1 MSEVNTAPA
10 PIAPAPDAPISAPPS
25 NPQTSGISEPWA
37 KDWIKPDFTFD
48 HKALERLPDHLK
60 GLKPSLERT
69 RNLEEFLTVHQNQ
82 QVLVGKK
89 ALAPLPADAPDPVKA
104 ERKALLD
111 TIQGVPPT
119 PKDYGIARPQD
130 IPEGQWDGKLADSF
144 SAWAHKNSVSPAAAK
159 ELIGIQ
165 VAAMKEN
172 MGAQQAYETQFY
184 AKQDQAFA
192 ATIQRENIPL
202 DRASS
207 LVEKGALALG
217 LDLNNEDTKN
227 FMKGSDARLMAMRH
241 ALAIG
246 EDRAIPE
253 GGGAQGTDQN
263 PAELAK
269 DATTNPSNPIY
280 GPYWN
285 KEGKY
290 SRSAQDS
297 AIQKVNGWHQQA
309 AAKNPPRTPRR

>member
-10 PIAPAPDAPISAPPS
+10 PVDTAPPPNVAPS
-25 NPQTSGISEPWA
+25 TPPPSSGISEPWA

-48 HKALERLPDHLK
+48 HKALDRMPEHLK
-60 GLKPSLERT
+60 GLRASLERT
-69 RNLEEFLTVHQNQ
+69 KDIDGLMSVFQNQ
-82 QVLVGKK
+82 QMLVGKK

-172 MGAQQAYETQFY
+172 MGAQQAYEQQFY

-217 LDLNNEDTKN
+217 LDLNNEETKN

-253 GGGAQGTDQN
+253 GGGPQGADQN

-269 DATTNPSNPIY
+269 DATTNPANPIY

-290 SRSAQDS
+290 SRSAQES

-309 AAKNPPRTPRR
+309 AAKNPPRSPRR

>member
-10 PIAPAPDAPISAPPS
+10 PVVTSPMETASVTAPPPS
-25 NPQTSGISEPWA
+25 SGISEPWA

-48 HKALERLPDHLK
+48 HKALERLPEHLK

-69 RNLEEFLTVHQNQ
+69 RSLEEFLTVHQNQ

-111 TIQGVPPT
+111 TIQGVPPS

-130 IPEGQWDGKLADSF
+130 IPEGQWDGKLADSA
-144 SAWAHKNSVSPAAAK
+144 SQWAHKNSVSPAALK
-159 ELIGIQ
+159 ELMGIQ
-165 VAAMKEN
+165 VGAMKEN
-172 MGAQQAYETQFY
+172 MAAQQAYEAQFY
-184 AKQDQAFA
+184 TQQDQTFA
-192 ATIQRENIPL
+192 SAIQRENIPA
-202 DRASS
+202 DRASA

-217 LDLNNEDTKN
+217 LDLNNEQTKN
-227 FMKGSDARLMAMRH
+227 FLKGSDARLMAMRH

-253 GGGAQGTDQN
+253 GGGNQGTDQN
-263 PAELAK
+263 PADLAK
-269 DATTNPSNPIY
+269 DATTNPANPLY

-285 KEGKY
+285 RDGKY
-290 SRSAQDS
+290 SRSAQES

-309 AAKNPPRTPRR
+309 AAKTPPRTPRR